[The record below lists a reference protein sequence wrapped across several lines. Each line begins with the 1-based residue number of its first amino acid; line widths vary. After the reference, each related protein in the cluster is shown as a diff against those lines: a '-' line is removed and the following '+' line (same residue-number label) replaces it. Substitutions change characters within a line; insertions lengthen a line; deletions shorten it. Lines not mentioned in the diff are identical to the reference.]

1 MPDLEHLTLTNRIK
15 MSIPGNDWRPRNV
28 TLQTSMGDI
37 EVELYWEHA
46 PRTCKNFAELTRR
59 GYYDKTKFH
68 RVIHDF
74 MIQTG
79 DPSGTGKGGS
89 SIYGPMFE
97 DEVHP
102 ELKHTGAGILSMA
115 NSGPNSNGS
124 QYFFTLAP
132 CQWLD
137 GKHSIFGRVSK
148 GMQIVKKIGNV
159 QTETTTDK
167 PTQDVYIIEAHC
179 SR

>member
-1 MPDLEHLTLTNRIK
+1 
-15 MSIPGNDWRPRNV
+15 MSVPGNEWRPRNV

-37 EVELYWEHA
+37 EVELYWDHA

-97 DEVHP
+97 DEIHP

-115 NSGPNSNGS
+115 NSGPHSNGS

-159 QTETTTDK
+159 QIETSTDK